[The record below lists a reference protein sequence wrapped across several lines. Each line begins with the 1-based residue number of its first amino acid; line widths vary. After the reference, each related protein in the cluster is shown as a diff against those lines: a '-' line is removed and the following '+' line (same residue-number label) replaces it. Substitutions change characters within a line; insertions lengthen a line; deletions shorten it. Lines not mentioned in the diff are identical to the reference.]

1 MNNDSLLDD
10 SLVKGF
16 VYVGIGALFAKA
28 IADLFSAL
36 RKVFKDNK

>member
-16 VYVGIGALFAKA
+16 AYAGIGALLAKA
-28 IADLFSAL
+28 IADLFSVL
-36 RKVFKDNK
+36 GKVFKDNK